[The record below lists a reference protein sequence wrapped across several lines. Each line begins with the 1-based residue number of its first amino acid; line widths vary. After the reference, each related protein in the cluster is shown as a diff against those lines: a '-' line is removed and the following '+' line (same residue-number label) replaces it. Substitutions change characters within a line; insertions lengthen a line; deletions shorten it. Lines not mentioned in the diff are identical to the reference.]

1 MAEKNVEKLR
11 KKSKAA
17 SDRQQGQGQ
26 NTERLAGGEGAW
38 AAGRLENFADFLTR
52 RPGRRQQAQAK
63 TLKILFDTLA
73 AAADVAVAVTVAVA
87 VAVAVL
93 VV

>member
-52 RPGRRQQAQAK
+52 RPGRRQK
-63 TLKILFDTLA
+63 PEGSRLRRRH
-73 AAADVAVAVTVAVA
+73 
-87 VAVAVL
+87 
-93 VV
+93 

>member
-26 NTERLAGGEGAW
+26 GQHTERLAGGREHGLRV
-38 AAGRLENFADFLTR
+38 G
-52 RPGRRQQAQAK
+52 
-63 TLKILFDTLA
+63 
-73 AAADVAVAVTVAVA
+73 
-87 VAVAVL
+87 
-93 VV
+93 